1 MRCKSNAA
9 TEVLLWEV
17 SSAITLGGKSITE
30 YLLGHSPAELRRLTV
45 QAELLRPITE
55 RMLREAGLR
64 PGMRVLDLG
73 CGAGDVSLLAAEL
86 VGPEGSVVGV
96 DRVASAIEFAASRA
110 EHGKVRN
117 VTFRQGTEADLG
129 DEAPFDLAVGR
140 YVLLYQPDPTGFVR
154 AVAARLRAG
163 GTVAFHEPD
172 LSRDSESLPPVPIFD
187 RVVNEVIQVFRAGV
201 SSPNVTTRLASIFAE
216 AGLASPCGF
225 CERLVGMEGSELFFR
240 WVAASYATIRS
251 AVDPDGEP
259 VEVERLATEFGA
271 AVAAVH
277 GQALVADQWCA
288 WAKV

>member
-1 MRCKSNAA
+1 MA
-9 TEVLLWEV
+9 
-17 SSAITLGGKSITE
+17 E
-30 YLLGHSPAELRRLTV
+30 YLLGHSPAELQRLTV
-45 QAELLRPITE
+45 QAEFLRPITE
-55 RMLREAGLR
+55 RMLHEAGLR

-86 VGPEGSVVGV
+86 VGPEGHVVGV

-110 EHGKVRN
+110 EHEGICN
-117 VTFRQGTEADLG
+117 VAFRQGTEANLG

-140 YVLLYQPDPTGFVR
+140 YVLLYQPDPAGFVR
-154 AVAARLRAG
+154 AAVARLRPG

-172 LSRDSESLPPVPIFD
+172 ASRDSESLPPIPIFD
-187 RVVNEVIQVFRAGV
+187 RVVNEVIQAFRASG
-201 SSPNVTTRLASIFAE
+201 SSPNVATRLAAIFAE

-225 CERLVGMEGSELFFR
+225 CERPVGMEGSDLFFR
-240 WVAASYATIRS
+240 WVAATYATTRS
-251 AVDPDGEP
+251 AVDPGGEP
-259 VEVERLATEFGA
+259 VEVEKLAAEFKA